1 MGISFIF
8 YLQRILTILQVLSL
22 TSVWIVYHY
31 LISGHCL
38 KCTTMYRGFIYP
50 SILQTLDSKGYA
62 LDSPQNAQLVGAHKT
77 VTEYTK
83 GYCSFPSLLLQPQT
97 WGIEAFSESGVVFCT
112 VCSGGRAPLLIP
124 TLLSRHWA
132 RRW

>member
-1 MGISFIF
+1 
-8 YLQRILTILQVLSL
+8 
-22 TSVWIVYHY
+22 
-31 LISGHCL
+31 
-38 KCTTMYRGFIYP
+38 MYRGFIYP

-112 VCSGGRAPLLIP
+112 VQWRQSSPAHPNFTEQALG
-124 TLLSRHWA
+124 
-132 RRW
+132 